1 VPALAA
7 AALAASPADPAW
19 AAAPPPPPVAVYPS
33 PGTSYNLRGT
43 QITFRGVPAGQIGQ
57 LTVAGSRSGAH
68 TGKIEADSDG
78 QGGSFLPDKDF
89 AGGEKVTVTT
99 GLNVVGGTA
108 GKFSF
113 TIEHASRTIEPTALP
128 LVPAGSNGLQ
138 HFRSRPDL
146 LPPSIA
152 VSSNSA
158 PASEGDIFL
167 APQFGPS
174 QNGPMILDPRGRLV
188 WFQPYPVA
196 RNTLITDF
204 RVQSLKGQPVL
215 TWWQGFTNHGT
226 GEGQGVIFDANYRRI
241 AVVNAGNGLQMDL
254 HEFLI
259 TPQGQAYVIAV
270 SPVSLPSVPHKPV
283 YDSVVQEIDLQ
294 TGLVLFEWHA
304 LDHVAL
310 GDSQFTPN
318 SPGQV
323 FDPYHA
329 NSAAVDRDGN
339 LIVSLRDT
347 SAVYKINRSTGNV
360 IWTLGGK
367 RSSFKMGSGTT
378 TAFQHNAI
386 VQPDG
391 TLTIFDDGA
400 GPPTVH
406 NYSRGIRVAL
416 DTRRMTATLIKE
428 YDHSP
433 QTSSAFEGGIED
445 LGNGDVFLG
454 WGQQPY
460 FSEFNGSGQ
469 QIFDAHFVAPTGSYR
484 AYRFQWSAQ
493 PPTTPALA
501 VSPASSGT
509 SELYASWNGA
519 TDVAAWRVLAGSTS
533 GSLTPVGRT
542 AASGF
547 ETAIAAGSEAPYLA
561 VQPLGSSGNVLA
573 TSTTVAAPAHVAIYG
588 TSAFVPP
595 ASGLGGL
602 PVGCFTGHPCSLTTT
617 ITSGRTVL
625 AHTGPEGLTSGAG
638 GIVYFRLSPAARTA
652 LARARGGRLP
662 AQVTVQDS
670 SGARA
675 AISLTLVAFQT
686 GGAGPHR
693 SLSQSSPLQIVGAT
707 DFVNS
712 AGTGGILAGCQAPV
726 SACQVTSTVS
736 AGRTVIARTG
746 REYLN
751 AGDLGYLLFS
761 LTPSGRSMLAHAPGN
776 QLAAQVRITDG
787 AVTATGQIALV
798 GFR

>member
-1 VPALAA
+1 
-7 AALAASPADPAW
+7 
-19 AAAPPPPPVAVYPS
+19 
-33 PGTSYNLRGT
+33 LRG
-43 QITFRGVPAGQIGQ
+43 IPAGEIGAVSVVGS
-57 LTVAGSRSGAH
+57 LTGAH
-68 TGKIEADSDG
+68 TGRIEADSDG
-78 QGGSFLPDKDF
+78 DGGSFLPEKGF
-89 AGGEKVTVTT
+89 KGGEKVTVTT
-99 GLNVVGGTA
+99 ALNVIGGQA

-113 TIEHASRTIEPTALP
+113 AIEHASRKIQATAVP
-128 LVPAGSNGLQ
+128 VVPAGSNGLQ

-158 PASEGDIFL
+158 PASEGDIFV

-174 QNGPMILDPRGRLV
+174 QNGPMILDPSGRLV

-204 RVQSLKGQPVL
+204 RVQSLHGQPVL
-215 TWWQGFTNHGT
+215 TWWQGYTNHGT
-226 GEGQGVIFDANYRRI
+226 GVGEGVIFDSNYRRI

-283 YDSVVQEIDLQ
+283 FDSVVQEIDLQ
-294 TGLVLFEWHA
+294 TGLVMFEWHA

-310 GDSQFTPN
+310 GDSQFTQT

-329 NSAAVDRDGN
+329 NSVGVDRDGN

-406 NYSRGIRVAL
+406 TYSRGIRVAL
-416 DTRRMTATLIKE
+416 DTRRMTATLARE

-433 QTSSAFEGGIED
+433 QISSDFEGGVQD
-445 LGNGDVFLG
+445 LGDGDVFLG

-460 FSEFNGSGQ
+460 FSESDSSGR
-469 QIFDAHFVAPTGSYR
+469 QIFDAQFVAPTGSYR

-501 VSPASSGT
+501 AASASNGT

-519 TDVAAWRVLAGSTS
+519 TDVAAWRVLAGSAS
-533 GSLTPVGRT
+533 GALTPIGRT
-542 AASGF
+542 TASGF
-547 ETAIAAGSEAPYLA
+547 ETAGAAGTEAPYLA
-561 VQPLGSSGNVLA
+561 VQALGSAGNVLA
-573 TSTTVAAPAHVAIYG
+573 TSGTLTAPSHVALYG

-595 ASGLGGL
+595 ASGFGGL

-625 AHTGPEGLTSGAG
+625 AHTAAERLASGAG

-652 LARARGGRLP
+652 LARARGRRLP
-662 AQVTVQDS
+662 AHVTVQDS

-675 AISLTLVAFQT
+675 VTTLNLIPFYA

-693 SLSQSSPLQIVGAT
+693 SVSQSPPLEIVGAT

-712 AGTGGILAGCQAPV
+712 RGTGGILARCQAPV

-736 AGRTVIARTG
+736 VGRTVIARTG
-746 REYLN
+746 REYLD

-761 LTPSGRSMLAHAPGN
+761 LTAAGRSMLAHAPGN
-776 QLAAQVRITDG
+776 QLGAQVRISG
-787 AVTATGQIALV
+787 AGATATGQIALV
-798 GFR
+798 GFN